1 MQETVTIK
9 LDTGTLQLHV
19 EPGRIPLKRLLGFA
33 ARVSSKRKFLLV
45 SKVLG
50 KHYPVSPKIMSWSYR
65 ALARAVLKSRVE
77 NDSLWIG
84 MAETATGLGY
94 GVFEAASL
102 EGVQNALFIQTTR
115 YHLSDIARLEFKEA
129 HSHATDFF
137 LYYPDHPDYRKL
149 FLNARALVLVD
160 DEIST
165 GKTFLRLIKAYQA
178 VNPSV
183 RKVFIVSLVNFAHP
197 DDRAALDSQA
207 GVAVEWVCLR
217 QGLLRFED
225 SQNAAIDN
233 ITVNVSGNGAC
244 KKHLLAWP
252 GRLGMDAPVALE
264 SNVVEQLMCIIA
276 NVERQNIASLHTDN
290 DNDMRPILVLGTGEC
305 NAPAFLL
312 GRELESKGFK
322 VKVQSTTRSPI
333 HQGNDIALVCQFE
346 DNYEDGIANFI
357 YNLNPNEYREIIL
370 CHETPLGPPLT
381 GRLHAWQAISAR
393 FELQAQNPGHAK
405 LHFFRP

>member
-1 MQETVTIK
+1 MQKTVTIK
-9 LDTGTLQLHV
+9 LDTGTLQLDI
-19 EPGRIPLKRLLGFA
+19 EPGHVPLQRLLGFA

-50 KHYPVSPKIMSWSYR
+50 KHYPVSPKTMSWSYR
-65 ALARAVLKSRVE
+65 ALARAVIKNGVE
-77 NDSLWIG
+77 GCSLWIG

-94 GVFEAASL
+94 GVFEAACHA
-102 EGVQNALFIQTTR
+102 GVQNALFIQTTR
-115 YHLSDIARLEFKEA
+115 YHLDSIERLEFEEA

-137 LYYPDHPDYRKL
+137 LYYPVRPDYRKR
-149 FLNARALVLVD
+149 FLNAETLVLID

-165 GKTFLRLIKAYQA
+165 GKTFLRLIKTYQR
-178 VNPSV
+178 VNPHL

-197 DDRAALDSQA
+197 DNRAALESQA
-207 GVAVEWVCLR
+207 GVAVEWVCFR

-233 ITVNVSGNGAC
+233 ISVNVSGNGAC

-252 GRLGMDAPVALE
+252 GRLGMDKPIILE
-264 SNVVEQLMCIIA
+264 KDVVEQLGRSGF
-276 NVERQNIASLHTDN
+276 NRESSNL
-290 DNDMRPILVLGTGEC
+290 RPILVLGTGEC
-305 NAPAFLL
+305 NAPAYLL
-312 GRELESKGFK
+312 GRALEGNGFK

-346 DNYEDGIANFI
+346 DNYEDGIPNFI
-357 YNLNPNEYREIIL
+357 YNLNPEDYREIIL
-370 CHETPLGPPLT
+370 CHETPLVKPLMD
-381 GRLHAWQAISAR
+381 RLHAWQAISAR
-393 FELQAQNPGHAK
+393 FELQMQNPNHAK

>member
-77 NDSLWIG
+77 NGSLWIG

-115 YHLSDIARLEFKEA
+115 YRLSDIARLEFEEA

-137 LYYPDHPDYRKL
+137 LYYPEHPDYRKQ
-149 FLNARALVLVD
+149 FLNAETLVLID

-178 VNPSV
+178 VNLSV

-197 DDRAALDSQA
+197 DDRASLETQA
-207 GVAVEWVCLR
+207 GVTVEWVCFR
-217 QGLLRFED
+217 QGLLHFKD

-233 ITVNVSGNGAC
+233 ITVNVSGNGDC

-252 GRLGMDAPVALE
+252 GRLGMVAPIALE
-264 SNVVEQLMCIIA
+264 TNVVEQLM
-276 NVERQNIASLHTDN
+276 NVETQYFASLHTN
-290 DNDMRPILVLGTGEC
+290 NENDMRPILVLGTGEC
-305 NAPAFLL
+305 NAPAYLL
-312 GRELESKGFK
+312 GRELERKGFK

-333 HQGNDIALVCQFE
+333 HQGNDIALACQFE

-357 YNLNPNEYREIIL
+357 YNLNPSDYREIIL

-381 GRLHAWQAISAR
+381 DRLHAWQAISAR
-393 FELQAQNPGHAK
+393 FELQAQNPSHAK

>member
-1 MQETVTIK
+1 MQKKVTIK
-9 LDTGTLQLHV
+9 LDTGTLQLDV
-19 EPGRIPLKRLLGFA
+19 EPGHIPLKRLLGFA

-50 KHYPVSPKIMSWSYR
+50 KHYPVTPKHMNWSYR
-65 ALARAVLKSRVE
+65 ALARAILKKGAGSS
-77 NDSLWIG
+77 SLWIG

-94 GVFEAASL
+94 GVFEAACHA
-102 EGVQNALFIQTTR
+102 GVQQALFMQTTR
-115 YHLSDIARLEFKEA
+115 YHLDKTDRLEFEEA

-137 LYYPDHPDYRKL
+137 LYYPEHPDYRKQ
-149 FLNARALVLVD
+149 FLNAETLVLID

-165 GKTFLRLIKAYQA
+165 GKTFLRLIKAYQV
-178 VNPSV
+178 VNPAV

-197 DDRAALDSQA
+197 DDRAALESQA
-207 GVAVEWVCLR
+207 GVAVEWVCFR
-217 QGLLRFED
+217 QGLLYFED
-225 SQNAAIDN
+225 SKNAAIDS

-252 GRLGMDAPVALE
+252 GRLGMAAPIGLDGDI
-264 SNVVEQLMCIIA
+264 VEQLVQSGFDFESNFI
-276 NVERQNIASLHTDN
+276 S
-290 DNDMRPILVLGTGEC
+290 PILVLGTGEC
-305 NAPAFLL
+305 NAPAYLL
-312 GRELESKGFK
+312 GRALEAKGFK

-346 DNYEDGIANFI
+346 DNYDDGIPNFI
-357 YNLNPNEYREIIL
+357 YNLNPDDYRDIIL
-370 CHETPLGPPLT
+370 CHETPLNQALT

-393 FELQAQNPGHAK
+393 FELKQPHSNHAK

>member
-1 MQETVTIK
+1 MQKKVTIE
-9 LDTGTLQLHV
+9 LDTGILQLDL
-19 EPGRIPLKRLLGFA
+19 EPGHIPLKRLLGFA

-50 KHYPVSPKIMSWSYR
+50 KHYPVSPKTMSWSYR
-65 ALARAVLKSRVE
+65 ALARAVLKNGVGGC
-77 NDSLWIG
+77 SLWIG

-94 GVFEAASL
+94 GVFEAACHA
-102 EGVQNALFIQTTR
+102 GVQNALFIQTTR
-115 YHLSDIARLEFKEA
+115 YHLDNIERLEFEEA

-137 LYYPDHPDYRKL
+137 LYYPVHPDYRKR
-149 FLNARALVLVD
+149 FLNAETLVLID

-165 GKTFLRLIKAYQA
+165 GKTFLRLIKAYQR

-197 DDRAALDSQA
+197 DDRVALESQA
-207 GVAVEWVCLR
+207 GVAVEWVCFR

-233 ITVNVSGNGAC
+233 ITVNVSGNGVC

-252 GRLGMDAPVALE
+252 GRLGMDAPVRLE
-264 SNVVEQLMCIIA
+264 ADGVDQLMGFVSNVET
-276 NVERQNIASLHTDN
+276 QNIASL
-290 DNDMRPILVLGTGEC
+290 RPILVLGTGEC
-305 NAPAFLL
+305 NAPAYLL
-312 GRELESKGFK
+312 GRELESKGYR

-333 HQGNDIALVCQFE
+333 HQGNDIAIVCQFE
-346 DNYEDGIANFI
+346 DNYEDGIPNFI
-357 YNLNPNEYREIIL
+357 YNLNPDDYREIIL
-370 CHETPLGPPLT
+370 CHETPLGKPLMN
-381 GRLHAWQAISAR
+381 RLQAWHAISAR
-393 FELQAQNPGHAK
+393 FEFQDQNSNHAK